1 MNHALVAEK
10 APPSQPALLPLPLQV
25 PVPSHLFGG
34 GAFSMTLHA
43 GLTVLLGPN
52 GTGKTH
58 VLRALA
64 WISQTQASR
73 STKIGCHRGILVVR
87 SIGSAA

>member
-1 MNHALVAEK
+1 VAQRP
-10 APPSQPALLPLPLQV
+10 APALCAALAQLDD
-25 PVPSHLFGG
+25 
-34 GAFSMTLHA
+34 A
-43 GLTVLLGPN
+43 GLLFCRGMPPQSSYQF
-52 GTGKTH
+52 KH
-58 VLRALA
+58 ALA